1 MRRIFP
7 LLLGAALLGACT
19 DPATTGTAASRSVGA
34 SDITSGDVTAS
45 DIKAPASENKDIATL
60 RAATARFHRFEVAK
74 DAQYTFLF
82 MNMCMVDESPA
93 KAGGMGYHY
102 VNTGLLDGKVEVD
115 QPEALLYEPESNGQ
129 LRLVAVEYVIPKDAW
144 HADTLPRLFG
154 QQLKLNAFNLYAL
167 HVWAWENNPSGIYA
181 NWNPRV
187 NCDNAI

>member
-7 LLLGAALLGACT
+7 LILGAALLGACT
-19 DPATTGTAASRSVGA
+19 DPATTGAVASRSIGA
-34 SDITSGDVTAS
+34 NDVTTS

-60 RAATARFHRFEVAK
+60 RAATAQFHRYEVAK
-74 DAQYTFLF
+74 DAKYTFLF

-102 VNTGLLDGKVEVD
+102 VNTDLLDGKVEVD
-115 QPEALLYEPESNGQ
+115 KPEALLYEPESNGQ

-144 HADTLPRLFG
+144 TADTLPRLFG

-167 HVWAWENNPSGIYA
+167 HVWAWENNPSGMYA

-187 NCDNAI
+187 NCDNAL

>member
-19 DPATTGTAASRSVGA
+19 DPATTGAFSAANVE
-34 SDITSGDVTAS
+34 AS
-45 DIKAPASENKDIATL
+45 DIKASATENKDIANL
-60 RAATARFHRFEVAK
+60 HAATARFHRYDAVAK
-74 DAQYTFLF
+74 QAGYTFLF

-93 KAGGMGYHY
+93 REGGMGYHY
-102 VNTGLLDGKVEVD
+102 VNTELLDGKVEVNK
-115 QPEALLYEPESNGQ
+115 PEALLYEPEANGR

-154 QQLKLNAFNLYAL
+154 QQLKLNAFDLYAL

-181 NWNPRV
+181 SWNPRV
-187 NCDNAI
+187 NCDNAL